1 MEDHQQLLIILGAT
15 RDTWEQLSLHGTM
28 VEEGQQHPLAVD
40 HTQQMDISLHGAAGV
55 HHQDQGQDQ
64 DLHQALLQAL
74 LQAGVHLHQHLQ
86 KIEIQVNILL
96 YLFMKENCM
105 ILFSFCV

>member
-55 HHQDQGQDQ
+55 HHQDQDQ
-64 DLHQALLQAL
+64 VLHQAL
-74 LQAGVHLHQHLQ
+74 LQAGVHLHQHLP
-86 KIEIQVNILL
+86 ETEFQVNILL
-96 YLFMKENCM
+96 CLSMKNNLM
-105 ILFSFCV
+105 ILFAL